1 MSLTSEEM
9 LRLLGREHGLDLAAS
24 HNLAHGALGD
34 RLDRALRVLEVEDE
48 ILGAGR
54 VDAPLHVE
62 IDVDDVL
69 VAGEHQA
76 FLEDVAAAAL
86 RAWPV
91 ADRDGAPGAHVRLQ
105 HLADRIGQVVAQAFA
120 GRAGVAAEDHVDAD
134 LVRPDGVEA
143 GREPQHDR
151 GEEDDRGGL
160 AAEGGAA
167 RDDGL
172 EPVLAAAQDLLEIG
186 RAAAARAL
194 GAGAPRTA
202 AARAAALPPR
212 AAAAALVAPRHVR
225 ACPSP

>member
-9 LRLLGREHGLDLAAS
+9 LPCSVVSTAWIWRRPMTSRMALSATALIVPSGFCRLKTKSWARAGLTLHCTS
-24 HNLAHGALGD
+24 KSMSTMFSSPVSI
-34 RLDRALRVLEVEDE
+34 RLSSRTSRP
-48 ILGAGR
+48 R
-54 VDAPLHVE
+54 PC
-62 IDVDDVL
+62 
-69 VAGEHQA
+69 
-76 FLEDVAAAAL
+76 
-86 RAWPV
+86 
-91 ADRDGAPGAHVRLQ
+91 APGAHVGLQ
-105 HLADRIGQVVAQAFA
+105 HLADRVRQVVAQALA

-134 LVRPDGVEA
+134 LVRPHGVEA
-143 GREPQHDR
+143 GREPEHDR
-151 GEEDDRGGL
+151 GEDDDRRGL

-172 EPVLAAAQDLLEIG
+172 ETVLAAAQDLLEIG
-186 RAAAARAL
+186 RAAAAAL